1 MNAFNR
7 VVNIQGEL
15 FRYLNILPRPRIRK
29 MTAHK
34 DVEVVGE
41 ELVEYLHVLMKI
53 RRDIEPLERS
63 IASGHA
69 VNGHQKFGLR
79 DIDKQVAFI
88 RMIIVTREFDSLAS
102 KRERLLRLESYV
114 GQQSI
119 RIFHFF

>member
-34 DVEVVGE
+34 DVEVVSE

-53 RRDIEPLERS
+53 RRDIEPVERS
-63 IASGHA
+63 IAGGYA
-69 VNGHQKFGLR
+69 VNGHQEFGLR
-79 DIDKQVAFI
+79 DIDEKIALI
-88 RMIIVTREFDSLAS
+88 RMIIVAAELDSLAS
-102 KRERLLRLESYV
+102 KRKRFLRFESYV

-119 RIFHFF
+119 RIFYFL